1 MSDTS
6 PFQWI
11 TIAQRIQAIAQA
23 GLEFCHNDFD
33 RDRYRQL
40 REISTEIIQNH
51 TKYPRQEIVELFA
64 SETGYPTPKVDV
76 RAIIFKDDKILMV
89 REKLDGKWSL
99 PGGWADQHHTLSE
112 NLVKESFE
120 EAGAVVEPGKVI
132 AILDRNRGNY
142 PPIPHGCYK
151 IFVECRLKEI
161 VFSDNTETSDAE
173 FFSLNELPE
182 LSTERI
188 TKKQLEMC
196 FEARRE
202 DWEVVFD

>member
-1 MSDTS
+1 MPQSS

-33 RDRYRQL
+33 RDRYEQL
-40 REISTEIIQNH
+40 REISTEIIETH
-51 TKYPRQEIVELFA
+51 TKYSRQEIVELFA

-76 RAIIFKDDKILMV
+76 RAVIFRENQILMV

-99 PGGWADQHHTLSE
+99 PGGWADQHLTLSG

-132 AILDRNRGNY
+132 AIIDRNLGNY

-151 IFVECRLKEI
+151 IFVECKLKE
-161 VFSDNTETSDAE
+161 VAFSDNTETSDAG
-173 FFSLNELPE
+173 FFSPDSLPE

-188 TKKQLEMC
+188 TKEQIIMC

-202 DWEVVFD
+202 NWEVVYD